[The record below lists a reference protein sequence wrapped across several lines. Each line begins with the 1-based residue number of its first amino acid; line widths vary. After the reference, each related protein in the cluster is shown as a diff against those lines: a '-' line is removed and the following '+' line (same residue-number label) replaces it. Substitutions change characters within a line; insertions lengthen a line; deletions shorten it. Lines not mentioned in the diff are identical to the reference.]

1 MDMNPME
8 VIGAVFAVIGMVV
21 AFLVLLMFAPGFLII
36 GAILA
41 AGFAGWHWEGK
52 RQERERDKNNH

>member
-1 MDMNPME
+1 MNPME
-8 VIGAVFAVIGMVV
+8 LIGAVFAVIGILVV
-21 AFLVLLMFAPGFLII
+21 FLILAAFAPGFLII

-52 RQERERDKNNH
+52 RQERERNKK